1 MTMLNLTDF
10 YFNAMFEK
18 YERNC
23 TNKTDC
29 CGAKLYYLD
38 KHNLSVN
45 EKLYSY
51 LQDGYNKYID
61 KSALKDTVKIKFSQ
75 KLSDIENFSN
85 IVIKNCESVN
95 SK

>member
-1 MTMLNLTDF
+1 MMN
-10 YFNAMFEK
+10 
-18 YERNC
+18 
-23 TNKTDC
+23 
-29 CGAKLYYLD
+29 GAD
-38 KHNLSVN
+38 
-45 EKLYSY
+45 LYSY

-85 IVIKNCESVN
+85 IVIKNCEGVN